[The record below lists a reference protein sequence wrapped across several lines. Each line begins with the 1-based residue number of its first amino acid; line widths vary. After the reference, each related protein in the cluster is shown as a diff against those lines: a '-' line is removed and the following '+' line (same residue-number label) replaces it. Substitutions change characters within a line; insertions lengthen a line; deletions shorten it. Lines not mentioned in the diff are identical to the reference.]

1 MQIVVFLESNEKPI
15 DIGRQ
20 SLLKHLPSY
29 AIPARCVFVE
39 HFPLLVSGKIDRQQ
53 LIQSLQEPKE
63 NKEGQSE
70 SQANSESHIE
80 HAFYAALAELG
91 FSRLHADKHF
101 FAAGGSSLNALILV
115 GKLHRLGFRDLT
127 VERLM
132 NARTLRDI
140 LLQPMNKE
148 NQNTLSTFFEDDNKY
163 QVVPLNQI
171 DQHQAQI
178 LLTES
183 FIELSEIDALV
194 HRHDIELKSVCR
206 REYYALLEAVWPS
219 FASGGLSFGIFMNNA
234 QLVGI
239 SLSKDIAENSPGEL
253 PYLPLLTPLF
263 DMFETGRNELLNELR
278 ALNTLPP
285 SIMHGFLTAVSPV
298 VEPER
303 RVTVMYLLEQ
313 HVLRIAVDRGF
324 HAVLTANA
332 SSVTQQ
338 LAEQVFKYD
347 INRTVCAN
355 EWRDSSQNLIFPHA
369 QPHHTAVISMKILSK
384 HE

>member
-1 MQIVVFLESNEKPI
+1 MQIVVFLEAKEKSI
-15 DIGRQ
+15 DIDRQ

-29 AIPARCVFVE
+29 AVPARCVIVE
-39 HFPLLVSGKIDRQQ
+39 QFPLLVSGKIDRQQ
-53 LIQSLQEPKE
+53 LIQSFIETKE
-63 NKEGQSE
+63 NKEVQSE
-70 SQANSESHIE
+70 VKTIGESPIE

-91 FSRLHADKHF
+91 FSRLHADRHF

-115 GKLHRLGFRDLT
+115 AKLHRLGFHDLT

-132 NARTLRDI
+132 NAHTLRDL

-148 NQNTLSTFFEDDNKY
+148 NPKSLGTFFEDDNKY
-163 QVVPLNQI
+163 RVVPLDQI
-171 DQHQAQI
+171 DQHQAQR
-178 LLTES
+178 LLSES
-183 FIELSEIDALV
+183 FVELSEIDALV
-194 HRHDIELKSVCR
+194 HRHDIELKSACR
-206 REYYALLEAVWPS
+206 KEYYALLDAVWP
-219 FASGGLSFGIFMNNA
+219 FFVSGGLSFGILMDNTE
-234 QLVGI
+234 LVGI
-239 SLSKDIAENSPGEL
+239 SLSKNIGENPPDEPPFL
-253 PYLPLLTPLF
+253 PNLTPMF

-285 SIMHGFLTAVSPV
+285 SIMHGFLTAVSPA

-303 RVTVMYLLEQ
+303 RVTIMYLLEQ
-313 HVLRIAVDRGF
+313 HVLRMALDRGF

-347 INRTVCAN
+347 INRTIYAN
-355 EWRDSSQNLIFPHA
+355 QWHDSSQNLVFPHA
-369 QPHHTAVISMKILSK
+369 QQHHTAVISMKVFPK